1 VAAGHPERI
10 VTEPSESPG
19 GELVPGFRVRL
30 GGLCPHAIGLAAA
43 PALLEGGDRV
53 EDLAIEAG
61 QRLGD
66 GRLVHG

>member
-1 VAAGHPERI
+1 VAAGRPERI
-10 VTEPSESPG
+10 VAEPPQTSS
-19 GELVPGFRVRL
+19 GELVPGLGIGRRRL
-30 GGLCPHAIGLAAA
+30 GTHAVGLAASA
-43 PALLEGGDRV
+43 ALLEGGDRV